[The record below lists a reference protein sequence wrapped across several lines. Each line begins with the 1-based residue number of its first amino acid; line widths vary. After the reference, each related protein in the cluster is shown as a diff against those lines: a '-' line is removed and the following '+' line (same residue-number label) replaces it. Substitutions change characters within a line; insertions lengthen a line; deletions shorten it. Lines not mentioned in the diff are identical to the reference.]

1 MAPLLGTVSSAALR
15 AGGRAHGIIP
25 KALTGRAAEIV
36 VDAARS
42 GASTPDDA
50 GEQAKFSSKEGKGE
64 QILSAEDDYDGRFT
78 TEIVRSMH
86 ERKLRMAQM
95 STGGFVVLP
104 GGFGTF
110 EEVMEMVTWNQL
122 GIHRLPIVVLNI
134 NDFYTPLRTQ
144 IQKAV
149 QEGFIESAN
158 YSLLQIVDLEDGRSV
173 EDWGK
178 QCVEALDNWTWDEK
192 AGYGLQWDATSE

>member
-1 MAPLLGTVSSAALR
+1 M
-15 AGGRAHGIIP
+15 
-25 KALTGRAAEIV
+25 LTE
-36 VDAARS
+36 
-42 GASTPDDA
+42 
-50 GEQAKFSSKEGKGE
+50 EEG
-64 QILSAEDDYDGRFT
+64 YDGRFT
-78 TEIVRSMH
+78 TEIVKSMH

-134 NDFYTPLRTQ
+134 NDFFSPMRTQ
-144 IQKAV
+144 VQKAV
-149 QEGFIESAN
+149 QEGFIEPAN
-158 YSLLQIVDLEDGRSV
+158 YSLLKFVDLEEGQSV

-178 QCVEALDNWTWDEK
+178 QCVDALDTWTWDK
-192 AGYGLQWDATSE
+192 NAGYGLQWDAKSKSKE